1 MCLHFLTKC
10 HTDFDPIYDYSKK
23 MMESNYHSISDL
35 QRRVED
41 LENDRKN
48 LYKENKDLKVKIDTN
63 EHTIFNASR
72 ANEELKAS
80 QEDLKDQLANEQK
93 RHRQTRGELLTA
105 TEGRLRAE
113 QQEQENTKKLKLFE
127 RKEKEDKNRKKKGKK
142 GEWYTQDQIDGLLE
156 ERMQG
161 AMAKQ
166 EELNVTLDKVQ
177 SHLAVVQKQYDDV
190 SNNVRDDDTNYTGRT
205 LADEMSKAADEDED
219 LPEYADNGTQYDK
232 VKSADAGDLGT
243 VVKKEYTHKGTQVD
257 TEPRMDV
264 GDLSMAPVKN
274 VYRVHNIIGPRPEVK
289 SALVQTGEEPQE
301 EATWQKVVERSWPAR
316 HGFWGWL
323 IVLSILAMFLL
334 GVLDY
339 IGLLITRDNSCAIT
353 TSGGFNTRF
362 GFEDDDFSKSL
373 KAVPLHLLA
382 KLLVGGPNAL
392 PRLTFE
398 LRNLVLGS
406 DWLEGGM
413 GMLG

>member
-1 MCLHFLTKC
+1 
-10 HTDFDPIYDYSKK
+10 
-23 MMESNYHSISDL
+23 MESTYQNVVDL

-41 LENDRKN
+41 LEKDRRN

-80 QEDLKDQLANEQK
+80 QEDLKDQLVNEQK

-113 QQEQENTKKLKLFE
+113 KQEQENIEKLKLFE
-127 RKEKEDKNRKKKGKK
+127 KKEKEDKNRRKKEKK
-142 GEWYTQDQIDGLLE
+142 GELYTQEQVDELLA
-156 ERMQG
+156 ERLQG

-177 SHLAVVQKQYDDV
+177 SHLSVVQKQYEEI
-190 SNNVRDDDTNYTGRT
+190 SNNANNARDDETDYTGRT
-205 LADEMSKAADEDED
+205 LADEISKAADEDND
-219 LPEYADNGTQYDK
+219 LPEYADNGTQYDT
-232 VKSADAGDLGT
+232 AQAMDAKDSGI
-243 VVKKEYTHKGTQVD
+243 VVKREYAHKGTQVD
-257 TEPRMDV
+257 TEHRMGV
-264 GDLSMAPVKN
+264 GDLSIAPVKN
-274 VYRVHNIIGPRPEVK
+274 VYRVRNVLGPRAEVK

-301 EATWQKVVERSWPAR
+301 EVTWQKFVERSWPAR

-323 IVLSILAMFLL
+323 AALSLLAMFSL

-339 IGLLITRDNSCAIT
+339 IGLLITRDSSCAIT
-353 TSGGFNTRF
+353 TSGGLNTRF

-398 LRNLVLGS
+398 LQNLILGS